1 MHALPSIDL
10 LSELTVF
17 GKTIEGGL
25 VDTNIRF
32 RAIVWIGAEV
42 LLWTAVAINFIN
54 RESIGNDSPDMHRT
68 DRRRPLKAKAFRY
81 VFFVTAGVMLTD
93 WLLTLIWLPIGVS
106 KTYGFQDASFFT
118 EYYNG
123 TGAPTGWN
131 WLLSFL
137 FTSGV
142 LTGFDAAGHVAEETK
157 NASVTAA
164 RGIFWSCFI
173 SAALGTPIIFL
184 YLVCSV
190 RNYAQSFPS
199 SSQSVINYA

>member
-1 MHALPSIDL
+1 MITINKQNADVRVNAPS
-10 LSELTVF
+10 
-17 GKTIEGGL
+17 
-25 VDTNIRF
+25 
-32 RAIVWIGAEV
+32 
-42 LLWTAVAINFIN
+42 
-54 RESIGNDSPDMHRT
+54 
-68 DRRRPLKAKAFRY
+68 AKAFRW

-173 SAALGTPIIFL
+173 SAVLGTPIIFL
-184 YLVCSV
+184 YLACSV
-190 RNYAQSFPS
+190 SSDISCSTWRGLSLIARPVSSPTSMLCSLLTPLNLLSFSIHSRSAKVDNLLWS
-199 SSQSVINYA
+199 SSQSSVSGLTP